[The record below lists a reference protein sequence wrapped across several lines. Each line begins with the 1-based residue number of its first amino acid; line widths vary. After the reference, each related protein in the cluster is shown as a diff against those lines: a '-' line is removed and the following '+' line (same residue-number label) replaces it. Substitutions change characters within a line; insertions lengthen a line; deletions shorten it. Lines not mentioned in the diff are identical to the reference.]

1 MIRRP
6 PRSTRTD
13 TLFPYT
19 TLFRSYGNPH
29 NGEACGVTGW
39 QTSPAT
45 GLEQAIAD
53 FKAALPGWWFSVCE
67 CQVSCDASCAP
78 TRESPDIALIE
89 HDERFDLGFDADLPQ
104 PSTLAK
110 ALRSVMADAIEAKAA
125 IKDQGQIGRAHV

>member
-1 MIRRP
+1 MRI
-6 PRSTRTD
+6 SD
-13 TLFPYT
+13 WSSDVCSSDL
-19 TLFRSYGNPH
+19 
-29 NGEACGVTGW
+29 
-39 QTSPAT
+39 
-45 GLEQAIAD
+45 D

-104 PSTLAK
+104 PSTLAQ

-125 IKDQGQIGRAHV
+125 LKDQGRLRDPDTGTGAPVRHLIGAPVMSQCHAQGAQPCTGEYRE